1 MSKTLLILFVSAIY
15 FVGCQSNEVNVKKS
29 VVEAKSQ
36 QASKAVKDP
45 VVSASALKP
54 LDDRSFRAQFSKKLG
69 KLKDDKQTTDV
80 KALLAELKKE
90 KKCSIDI
97 PAPKTKPLNTAAL
110 YEECAP
116 STLIVGNVYKCGKC
130 NNWHDSMA
138 SGYAI
143 APDIIATNYH
153 VLDNT
158 RASAMGIMTPS
169 GEVYPIIEV
178 LASNKADDVALA
190 RIEIPDGKPALKPAT
205 IAPHTPVGSRIG
217 VISHPTGRFYT
228 YTEGMI
234 SRYFNI
240 QFSKTSKAVRMAI
253 TADYAKGSSG
263 GPVFD
268 EAGNICGMVS
278 STNSIYYNR
287 DKKGIDQNLQMV
299 IKNCVPAASILK
311 LIESLEKK

>member
-1 MSKTLLILFVSAIY
+1 MSKSLIITIAAALLLFGCKSTEVSQKNTVA
-15 FVGCQSNEVNVKKS
+15 NVEKS
-29 VVEAKSQ
+29 
-36 QASKAVKDP
+36 KDP
-45 VVSASALKP
+45 VVTASAVKP
-54 LDDRSFRAQFSKKLG
+54 LDDKTFRALFSKKLG
-69 KLKDDKQTTDV
+69 DLKDSKQTVEV
-80 KALLAELKKE
+80 KDLMAELKKE

-97 PAPKTKPLNTAAL
+97 PQAKTQSLNTAAL
-110 YEECAP
+110 YEQCAP
-116 STLIVGNVYKCGKC
+116 STLIVGNVYNCGKC
-130 NNWHDSMA
+130 NKWHNSMA

-143 APDIIATNYH
+143 APDVIATNYH

-158 RASAMGIMTPS
+158 KASAMGIMTAN
-169 GEVYPIIEV
+169 GDVYPIIEV

-190 RIEIPDGKPALKPAT
+190 RVKIPEGKPGLSPAS
-205 IAPHTPVGSRIG
+205 IAQHTPVGSRIG

-228 YTEGMI
+228 YTEGMV

-240 QFSKTSKAVRMAI
+240 QFNKQQKAVRMAI

-278 STNSIYYNR
+278 STNSIYYTR

-299 IKNCVPAASILK
+299 IKNCVPSASILK
-311 LIESLEKK
+311 LIESSKNK